1 MTKVCT
7 QAGLSSN
14 EHRLLIP
21 FSMLLIVDRRSGDAS
36 RELDGL
42 SGGDGN
48 RPFVCFL
55 PTPARPDSS
64 AYGDMD
70 ESRLDMRRC

>member
-14 EHRLLIP
+14 DIKLLIP
-21 FSMLLIVDRRSGDAS
+21 TRAFDTNDCWEGESS
-36 RELDGL
+36 REEEDEGL

-48 RPFVCFL
+48 RVVADRDL
-55 PTPARPDSS
+55 RTPRPDSS
-64 AYGDMD
+64 I
-70 ESRLDMRRC
+70 